1 MSMRGLP
8 LLKDCQLSTTN
19 CQKSTFESHLGS
31 NLNEEYG
38 FISLMSNWRKMG
50 QWSNRLFAPT
60 HDQDLDINWQWW
72 WWQWCD
78 YMKMMTTIT
87 IFMMLIM
94 MAMMIVLVM
103 MMIMMTT
110 IMMKKI
116 VVMVWLYD
124 DDDDDEKIGT
134 MSWNPVLWEWKETI
148 HFVSNWEPL
157 ARRGWLE
164 TYLRLPIVD

>member
-1 MSMRGLP
+1 MAMRGLP

-38 FISLMSNWRKMG
+38 FISLPSNWRKMG
-50 QWSNRLFAPT
+50 QWSNRLFTPT
-60 HDQDLDINWQWW
+60 HDQDLDINWQWF
-72 WWQWCD
+72 D

-94 MAMMIVLVM
+94 MAMVTVLVM
-103 MMIMMTT
+103 MM

-124 DDDDDEKIGT
+124 DDEKSGT
-134 MSWNPVLWEWKETI
+134 MSWNLVLWEWKETI
-148 HFVSNWEPL
+148 HLVSNREPL